1 MVSTTFKTTLDVCRQ
16 TVTTFVYIIYR
27 IMYAIV
33 GLCNRVLSNIIVQG
47 LAEDT
52 AMIGH
57 VLWRWKLNL
66 VGTTTPGDFMCL
78 FTSTVDLDY
87 VLKPTVSLYA
97 VSASEAVFVETPE
110 HVNIY
115 SSDENV
121 FVMFAQFEWC
131 IKVIKVPVR
140 AFNRLADKVGDP
152 KVPVTWMTNTGRC
165 GSTILCQVLE
175 KVPGTL
181 VMCEPDAPQN
191 VYFLRK
197 ANLITDEEHDK
208 LLQSTI
214 RLLCKPRTGVE
225 RICIKPR
232 QICEAIMRPM
242 SKLFPDFH
250 HLFMYR
256 NCRGFIS
263 GWLGIMISV
272 PYLDTMRVC
281 INSEMISTCTPYF
294 RKTIEELFL
303 CHVKGH
309 PNVYLNI
316 DTVGILT
323 HMWARFMIL
332 AREAISHDPNILP
345 LKFEDLV
352 SDPEGTCRVIFEKI
366 AIDTKYLKSAVLA
379 FKKDSHRGT
388 VVSRSRI
395 GNDPR
400 RNMSEADRVRA
411 DAMLARYNLPSMD
424 EDFIL

>member
-1 MVSTTFKTTLDVCRQ
+1 MMSTALDVCRQ
-16 TVTTFVYIIYR
+16 LMTTCLYIIYR
-27 IMYAIV
+27 IVYAAVNI
-33 GLCNRVLSNIIVQG
+33 CNRVISFVHFRG
-47 LAEDT
+47 SGEDT
-52 AMIGH
+52 TMLGH
-57 VLWRWKLNL
+57 VLWRCKLNF
-66 VGTTTPGDFMCL
+66 VGTTTPGDFLCL

-115 SSDENV
+115 SSDENI
-121 FVMFAQFEWC
+121 FVMLAQFELC
-131 IKVIKVPVR
+131 IRVIKVPIK
-140 AFNRLADKVGDP
+140 AFHRLADKVGDP
-152 KVPVTWMTNTGRC
+152 TVPVTWMTNTGRC

-181 VMCEPDAPQN
+181 VICESDAPQN

-214 RLLCKPRTGVE
+214 RLLCIPRTGVA

-232 QICEAIMRPM
+232 QICEGIMMTM
-242 SKLFPDFH
+242 SKLFPNFH

-263 GWLGIMISV
+263 GWLGIMISI

-294 RKTIEELFL
+294 RQTIEKLFL

-309 PNVYLNI
+309 PNVYLNT

-345 LKFEDLV
+345 IKFEDLV
-352 SDPEGTCRVIFEKI
+352 SDPEGTCRAIFKKTG
-366 AIDTKYLKSAVLA
+366 IDEKYLKAAVSA
-379 FKKDSHRGT
+379 FKRDSQRGT

-395 GNDPR
+395 GHDPR
-400 RNMSEADRVRA
+400 RNMSEADRVRS
-411 DAMLARYNLPSMD
+411 DVILAGYNLPSMD
-424 EDFIL
+424 VDFIL